1 MYVMSKVWRGDR
13 PDYVIYV
20 WMLYVHFLKI
30 QPCLVEGG
38 EVTLTVGSE
47 IFVPFSAYKKLI
59 TDFWDRG
66 KSPPLSAKL
75 YKLDVNR
82 VNLVEFYMFAT

>member
-38 EVTLTVGSE
+38 GGDS
-47 IFVPFSAYKKLI
+47 
-59 TDFWDRG
+59 DRG
-66 KSPPLSAKL
+66 
-75 YKLDVNR
+75 V
-82 VNLVEFYMFAT
+82 